1 MSKLVFPIE
10 TEFRLY
16 YGCYPYEYY
25 MKRRTHGHTREE
37 AAAKMQA
44 AIDKIWSD
52 MRHACN
58 KQPAEGIPRCDRGA
72 DHALVFMEQEND
84 LDSDDNYFTY
94 IVGEYNPFLDSN

>member
-10 TEFRLY
+10 TEFRLQ

-44 AIDKIWSD
+44 ALDKVWSD
-52 MRHACN
+52 MRHTYN
-58 KQPAEGIPRCDRGA
+58 KQLTEWIPRDDRGA
-72 DHALVFMEQEND
+72 ERALVSMEQKND
-84 LDSDDNYFTY
+84 LDSDNNYFTY
-94 IVGEYNPFLDSN
+94 IVGEYNPFLDSD